1 MDFGVLSIT
10 SSVAFSVEF
19 VALQE
24 QLWPTVWLESED
36 AFVDE
41 LETSVWLRYEG
52 AEEFPGEPI
61 DLLNAFTM
69 SLLSS
74 CSLSSLQVSRQS
86 FVLLEVQLEVLFEVQ
101 FEVWLDVAFD
111 VKFDVKLAAEGHLQ
125 DILELAELF
134 EFASCSY
141 PAIPSELEL
150 AEALAVMLA
159 SESEEWLAWHE
170 LLV

>member
-10 SSVAFSVEF
+10 SSVTFSVEL

-36 AFVDE
+36 M

-52 AEEFPGEPI
+52 AEEFPDEPI
-61 DLLNAFTM
+61 VLLNAFTK

-86 FVLLEVQLEVLFEVQ
+86 FVLLEVQLKVLFEVQ

-111 VKFDVKLAAEGHLQ
+111 VKLASEGHLQ
-125 DILELAELF
+125 DILELVELF
-134 EFASCSY
+134 EFNSCS
-141 PAIPSELEL
+141 
-150 AEALAVMLA
+150 
-159 SESEEWLAWHE
+159 
-170 LLV
+170 

>member
-1 MDFGVLSIT
+1 MDFGVLSFT
-10 SSVAFSVEF
+10 SSVTFSVEL

-24 QLWPTVWLESED
+24 QLWPTVWFDSED
-36 AFVDE
+36 VF
-41 LETSVWLRYEG
+41 ETSVWFRYDG

-69 SLLSS
+69 SFLSS

-111 VKFDVKLAAEGHLQ
+111 VKLASEGHLQ

-134 EFASCSY
+134 EFASCS
-141 PAIPSELEL
+141 
-150 AEALAVMLA
+150 
-159 SESEEWLAWHE
+159 
-170 LLV
+170 